1 MVVDPV
7 MVSTSGSRLIS
18 SEAIEALKEVLL
30 PMANLLTPNIPEA
43 EVLSG
48 MEIHNPG
55 DMDDGGQGHRGGL
68 RMRRAS

>member
-43 EVLSG
+43 
-48 MEIHNPG
+48 
-55 DMDDGGQGHRGGL
+55 
-68 RMRRAS
+68 

>member
-1 MVVDPV
+1 

-55 DMDDGGQGHRGGL
+55 DMETAARAIGGGL